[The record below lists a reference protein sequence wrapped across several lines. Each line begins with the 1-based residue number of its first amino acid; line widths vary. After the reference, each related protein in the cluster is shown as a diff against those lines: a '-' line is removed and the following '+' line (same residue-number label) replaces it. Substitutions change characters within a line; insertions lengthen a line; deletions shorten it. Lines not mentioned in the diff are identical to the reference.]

1 MDAASLTFL
10 WPKLLWLLLLVP
22 LAAGLYVAVV
32 WRRRAAA
39 ARFTHLELAVG
50 AGRRPLAAGAGAA
63 WRQAVPALLWLA
75 ALAALLA
82 AVARPQA
89 ALTLPAR
96 LDTVILALDISGSMR
111 ATDMR
116 PNRLAA
122 AKEAAKTFVEGQP
135 RQVKVGI
142 VAIASAAAV
151 VQSPTTEREDLLR
164 AIDRL
169 QPQRGTALGSGLII
183 ALDAALPQARI
194 DVEQFI
200 NPRRPPDGAPH
211 AAGRALPPAAP
222 AQADPERDRALGQ
235 STAIVLLSDGVSNVG
250 PDPLKA
256 AAIAADYGVRV
267 YTVGMGTPEGAIV
280 EADGWS
286 ARVRLDEETLKKVAA
301 TTHGEYFSA
310 TDAAEL
316 KRVYQNLSMRLSFER
331 QRPTEITALFAAVG
345 ALLATVAALLSMAW
359 FNRIL

>member
-1 MDAASLTFL
+1 MGAASLTFL

-50 AGRRPLAAGAGAA
+50 AGRRPLAGGEGAA

-75 ALAALLA
+75 ALVALLA

-96 LDTVILALDISGSMR
+96 LDTVVLALDISGSMR
-111 ATDMR
+111 ATDIQPSR
-116 PNRLAA
+116 IVA
-122 AKEAAKTFVEGQP
+122 AKEAARAFVEAQP
-135 RQVKVGI
+135 RHVKVGV

-200 NPRRPPDGAPH
+200 NPRRPSDGSPH
-211 AAGRALPPAAP
+211 AARPVAPPAPDDAP
-222 AQADPERDRALGQ
+222 RDRTLGQ
-235 STAIVLLSDGVSNVG
+235 SAAIVLLSDGVSNVG

-267 YTVGMGTPEGAIV
+267 HTVGMGTPEGAIV

-286 ARVRLDEETLKKVAA
+286 ARVRLDEETLKKVAEA
-301 TTHGEYFSA
+301 THGEYFRA

-316 KRVYQNLSMRLSFER
+316 KRVYRGLSTRLSFER
-331 QRPTEITALFAAVG
+331 QRPTEITALFAAAG
-345 ALLATVAALLSMAW
+345 ALLASVAALLSMVW